1 MDIGPPADWVKINV
15 RETVSQFGFSLYLIH
30 VLSMYRNGIFVPF
43 KLVFSKT
50 VCNIHVQKDCFE
62 VYALVPGLL
71 REEVT
76 SLAPYLYHLLFLCRK
91 NLLDIKVH
99 HSVE

>member
-43 KLVFSKT
+43 KLAFSKT
-50 VCNIHVQKDCFE
+50 VCYIHVQKDCFE

-76 SLAPYLYHLLFLCRK
+76 SLAPYLYHFVIFVQEKLT
-91 NLLDIKVH
+91 
-99 HSVE
+99 